1 MSGSNSNAEKDV
13 QWLDELRALGNDLYD
28 TENAAQNES
37 ALEIRYKTAL
47 QNVETYQEELR
58 AQNEELNLARE
69 NSEDAL
75 KRYQFLFE
83 NSPMG
88 YFTIDERRSIESVN
102 YTGVNML
109 GLDRIHL
116 IDKPFFLFVA
126 PDSRNTLDAHF
137 RAVFAGHRPSDEIYV
152 LRSKGESFPVI
163 IESCLAQ
170 TETQTDKRCLSI
182 IFDNTERKKS
192 ESDLKLAN
200 QNLEAS
206 RLEAEHASMAKSNFI
221 AVMSHEL
228 RTPLNAI
235 LGFSEIIKDGML
247 GADDVEKYSEYGN
260 DIFDSG
266 QHLLTLVN
274 DILDISKI
282 ESGAVTLNPE
292 HQDVPDIFNQCAGI
306 YIPKAE
312 EKGLS
317 LRFEAANDLPP
328 LYADR
333 RAVLQMMFNLISNSI
348 RHTPLSGEISVRAE
362 VMSDVELIISV
373 ADTGAGIEAD
383 RIREVTKPFGRTDNP
398 HAPRV
403 NGTGLGLP
411 ITEGLIK
418 LHGGDIRIMSEMNK
432 GTTVSLSFPL
442 ERN

>member
-1 MSGSNSNAEKDV
+1 MSGSNPNAQKDV

-28 TENAAQNES
+28 AQNET

-47 QNVETYQEELR
+47 QNLETYQEELR

-126 PDSRNTLDAHF
+126 PDSRNTLDSHF

-152 LRSKGESFPVI
+152 LHSKGESFPVI

-170 TETQTDKRCLSI
+170 TETRTDKRCLTI

-192 ESDLKLAN
+192 ESDLLLAN

-206 RLEAEHASMAKSNFI
+206 RLEAEQASRAKSNFI

-235 LGFSEIIKDGML
+235 LGFSEIIKDDMVCTC
-247 GADDVEKYSEYGN
+247 DVKKYSEYGN

-282 ESGAVTLNPE
+282 ESGAVTIKPE
-292 HQDVPDIFNQCAGI
+292 HQDVPGIFDECASI
-306 YIPKAE
+306 YNPKAE
-312 EKGLS
+312 EKGVS
-317 LRFEAANDLPP
+317 LRFEVSNDLPA
-328 LYADR
+328 LFADR

-348 RHTPLSGEISVRAE
+348 RHTPTSGEIAVRAE
-362 VMSDVELIISV
+362 VMSDVDLIISV
-373 ADTGAGIEAD
+373 ADTGAGIEAE
-383 RIREVTKPFGRTDNP
+383 RIQDITKPFGRTDNP
-398 HAPRV
+398 HVPRM

-418 LHGGDIRIMSEMNK
+418 QHGGDIRIMSEMNK